1 MKFYP
6 KAYRMALIICLLP
19 IITFF
24 TTINSSLAETQ
35 DHNIPLEIQTQYLKI
50 VYEPQYSDTIQLI
63 APYLDQV
70 YEYVRSYFP
79 GDLSHLPLTI
89 RFKDEGRSGGH
100 YNRHDKST
108 TIISTGP
115 QFPLISHELTHVFT
129 YDLWPDCPRWFAEG
143 HAEYV
148 KDARYGLCRYAL
160 ELSGELVPPRL
171 PAIGP
176 LVKPVEHWS
185 QLADKLNLSSGSRL
199 SCYSTAESIFVYI
212 SQKYGREK
220 LIQWTTEVY
229 QSRNINKACKRV
241 LGKSQKEI
249 EADWHQWV
257 NSSEFG
263 AEKYY
268 GLQISK
274 PIWNAK
280 IFPWTLRVTDQ
291 LVFPREPLK
300 KYNVIIVIWNR
311 KDELPSGLNESDFP
325 GLKEALAGEG
335 ATIKTEKVGSRW
347 NIYLVG
353 DDDHQ
358 ICEAILKF
366 DYGKLETEIIKS
378 LR

>member
-1 MKFYP
+1 MMKFYP

-24 TTINSSLAETQ
+24 TTINSSLAEAQ
-35 DHNIPLEIQTQYLKI
+35 DHNIPLEIQTKYFRVI
-50 VYEPQYSDTIQLI
+50 YEPEYLNTVQLI

-70 YEYVRSYFP
+70 YEYVRGYFP
-79 GDLSHLPLTI
+79 GDLSYLPYTVS
-89 RFKDEGRSGGH
+89 FKDEGRSGG
-100 YNRHDKST
+100 RHDFINK
-108 TIISTGP
+108 TIIISSSGP
-115 QFPLISHELTHVFT
+115 QFPLISHELTHAFT
-129 YDLWPDCPRWFAEG
+129 ADLWRSCPRWISEG

-160 ELSGELVPPRL
+160 ELSGELVQPSL

-176 LVKPVEHWS
+176 LVKPVKRWS
-185 QLADKLNLSSGSRL
+185 HLAEKMGGRGKEPSHYAGP
-199 SCYSTAESIFVYI
+199 ESIFVYI

-229 QSRNINKACKRV
+229 QSCNINEACKRV
-241 LGKSQKEI
+241 LGKSQRKV
-249 EADWHQWV
+249 EADWHQWI

-280 IFPWTLRVTDQ
+280 IFPWTLGVTDQ
-291 LVFPREPLK
+291 LRFPRKLLE

-311 KDELPSGLNESDFP
+311 KDKLPTGLHENDFP
-325 GLKEALAGEG
+325 GLKEVLAGEG

-353 DDDHQ
+353 DDNHQ
-358 ICEAILKF
+358 ICEVIMKF
-366 DYGKLETEIIKS
+366 DYGKFESGIIKS
-378 LR
+378 LN